1 MDRQK
6 LAILATFLLMVV
18 SLYKAPFPAEQWLQ
32 HIPTVAM
39 LLGLLWST
47 SNARLSSIAF
57 ACAISF
63 IVLHIIGARWTY
75 SNVPYDAWCESL
87 FGRNLSDQF
96 AWQRNHYDRLVHFA
110 SGCLGVP
117 VAFDWLQQ
125 MWGTAHSPSPLP
137 RRWGWFLSICIVMA
151 VGAAYEVLEWQIAMF
166 FSPAQAEA
174 YNGQQG
180 DLWDA
185 QKDLCLAGMGS
196 LLAVGIHGIGA
207 ELRRG

>member
-6 LAILATFLLMVV
+6 LVIFATFLLMIV
-18 SLYKAPFPAEQWLQ
+18 SLINAPFPTEQWLQ

-47 SNARLSSIAF
+47 NHARLSSIPF

-63 IVLHIIGARWTY
+63 IVLHLFGARWIY

-96 AWQRNHYDRLVHFA
+96 GWRRNHYDRLVHFA

-117 VAFDWLQQ
+117 VAYNWLQHV
-125 MWGTAHSPSPLP
+125 WKTAPAESPLP
-137 RRWGWFLSICIVMA
+137 KGWGWFLSICIVMA
-151 VGAAYEVLEWQIAMF
+151 VGAGYEVLEWQIAVL
-166 FSPAQAEA
+166 FSPAQAESC
-174 YNGQQG
+174 NGQQG
-180 DLWDA
+180 DPWDA
-185 QKDLCLAGMGS
+185 QKDLCLAGIGS
-196 LLAVGIHGIGA
+196 LFAVAIDWIGT
-207 ELRRG
+207 ESRRA